1 MGESEWENRGRGQEP
16 GADVGDD
23 RDVPEDPLL
32 DAPSGGTPA
41 LSDAGTGIGGGDVGL
56 GIGGGVSDAGLGG
69 GEGDLGGGGGLGGD
83 LADRDDEESGAS
95 ERK

>member
-1 MGESEWENRGRGQEP
+1 MGESEWENGGRGQEP

-32 DAPSGGTPA
+32 DAPAGGTPA
-41 LSDAGTGIGGGDVGL
+41 VSDVGT

-69 GEGDLGGGGGLGGD
+69 GEGDLGGGGGVGGD
-83 LADRDDEESGAS
+83 RAGPDDEESGAS

>member
-1 MGESEWENRGRGQEP
+1 MGESEWENGGRGQEP

-32 DAPSGGTPA
+32 DAPAGGTPA
-41 LSDAGTGIGGGDVGL
+41 VSDVGTGIGGGDVGL
-56 GIGGGVSDAGLGG
+56 ASGGGVSDAGLGS
-69 GEGDLGGGGGLGGD
+69 GEGDLGGGGGVGGD
-83 LADRDDEESGAS
+83 RAGLDDEESGAS